1 MRNPEE
7 SSAVR
12 NSFHRV
18 LLPVVCFLTC
28 TLASAQQQTTTATLV
43 GQLRVTRMGSPPM
56 RILVRLERSGAQV
69 GESYSDPEGKFSFD
83 DLPGNL
89 FHVVIRQEGY
99 RSVELA
105 VDINPSV
112 QHLVHVHI
120 ELVPDE
126 KDEPAQS
133 TLKGSNSAMVD
144 EAALI
149 DKFPKD
155 AKKQYEK
162 GTKAQREGKS
172 QQAIEHYEKALEIA
186 PEMYFARNNLASLY
200 LENQRFGE
208 AETELKK
215 VIAQN
220 QADANAYFNLANVYL
235 LTARLNEATV
245 SIEEGLKR
253 QPRSALGE
261 FLMGSTLIKKG
272 NTQEAEKHLRVA
284 LNADPGLANAHLAL
298 VNLYIQQDR
307 NAEAVQELSLFLKQ
321 SPDSPFSPHARD
333 LLKKLQS
340 GGPQ

>member
-1 MRNPEE
+1 MRDPEV

-12 NSFHRV
+12 SSFLGS
-18 LLPVVCFLTC
+18 LLPVVCLLAC
-28 TLASAQQQTTTATLV
+28 TVASAQQQTTTATLV
-43 GQLRVTRMGSPPM
+43 GQLRVTRLGSPPM

-89 FHVVIRQEGY
+89 YHVIVRQEGY
-99 RSVELA
+99 HSVELP
-105 VDINPSV
+105 VDINPST
-112 QHLVHVHI
+112 QHLVYVHI

-126 KDEPAQS
+126 KNEAVQS

-144 EAALI
+144 ESSLVE
-149 DKFPKD
+149 KFPKD

-172 QQAIEHYEKALEIA
+172 LQAIEHYEKALEIA

-208 AETELKK
+208 AEAELKK
-215 VIAQN
+215 VIAEN

-235 LTARLNEATV
+235 LTGRLNEAAD
-245 SIEEGLKR
+245 SIQEGLQR
-253 QPRSALGE
+253 QPRSAFGE
-261 FLMGSTLIKKG
+261 FLMGTMLVKKG
-272 NTQEAEKHLRVA
+272 NAREAEERFRVA

-298 VNLYIQQDR
+298 VNLYIRQNR

-321 SPDSPFSPHARD
+321 SPESPFAPHARE
-333 LLKKLQS
+333 LLKKLQPKDS
-340 GGPQ
+340 Q